1 MTQEEKSRKIMQAE
15 EKLRQ
20 AKAQLAKVKQEERTR
35 QRKEQAHLKFM
46 LGGVVV
52 KYFPEAYQFS
62 ELEMNRIIAC
72 AFQSR
77 DVKNMIA
84 RVYTEHKEPVPEPD
98 EAERDDSVYEETE
111 DDEDDLEEKGDDG
124 GDGD

>member
-35 QRKEQAHLKFM
+35 LRKEQNHLKFM

-62 ELEMNRIIAC
+62 EAEMNRIIAC

-77 DVKNMIA
+77 DVKNMID
-84 RVYTEHKEPVPEPD
+84 RVSTERKEPIPD
-98 EAERDDSVYEETE
+98 TDGMETEDAGFEETE
-111 DDEDDLEEKGDDG
+111 DDEDDLEEDGDDG
-124 GDGD
+124 GDSD

>member
-62 ELEMNRIIAC
+62 ETEMNRIIAC
-72 AFQSR
+72 AFHSR
-77 DVKNMIA
+77 DVKNMID
-84 RVYTEHKEPVPEPD
+84 RVSTERKKPFPD
-98 EAERDDSVYEETE
+98 TDDMETEDAGFEETE
-111 DDEDDLEEKGDDG
+111 DDEDDLEEDGDDG